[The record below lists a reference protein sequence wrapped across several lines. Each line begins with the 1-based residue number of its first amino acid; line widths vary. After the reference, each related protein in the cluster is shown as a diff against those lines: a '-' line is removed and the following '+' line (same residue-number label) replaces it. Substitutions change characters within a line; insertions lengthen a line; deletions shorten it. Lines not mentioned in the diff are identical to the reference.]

1 LFLKVLFSVEIIG
14 VAHGDEFSLLYKMD
28 GLVSV
33 MPGDKDYEMSKD
45 LVKLWTSFAT
55 DEYVP
60 LF

>member
-1 LFLKVLFSVEIIG
+1 MEIIG